1 MILRLQPS
9 PVLRST
15 TMKHLLLL
23 PLVSALLGAPGLA
36 QDATATLGGLEAGLE
51 AIEKKNIEAD
61 LHFLAS
67 DEMGGRDTPSPE
79 QRKAARF
86 LRDRLKKNGFQPG
99 FRDSYLWTYQR
110 ERYAVDAEQ
119 CSFTLHVG
127 EDNVAMSLGKD
138 YYLRSAARS
147 TRTIEKAGIV
157 YLGDQ
162 KNAAK
167 VKAEY
172 DGDFVLLSGKRRP
185 SIKTLR
191 KLFDQGAVG
200 VLILPHKGADKTV
213 AEAQHKAFESMIELT
228 MGKAPAPGRPAILL
242 LTEDAAS
249 HLLPKVKGKKP
260 GHRLDETASERCVV
274 KVVPTEL
281 ENVIGIWPG
290 SDPELRNEVIILSA
304 HYDHV
309 GKRDDGRIYNG
320 ADDNASG
327 TTGLLALTEGLK
339 AYGPM
344 RRTIMLQWVSGE
356 EKGLWGSA
364 AWCQDPWFP
373 EGMHAVCNINIDMIG
388 RNAGNELL
396 ITPTKKHAEYSWL
409 TKVAEKHRSKEGF
422 KKFKSADDYYHRSD
436 HYNYR
441 KHLNVPVIFLFADV
455 HEDYHQP
462 SDTPDKINYDKVM
475 RVTRLVLRILDGLQD
490 DQLEK

>member
-1 MILRLQPS
+1 
-9 PVLRST
+9 
-15 TMKHLLLL
+15 MKQLLFL
-23 PLVSALLGAPGLA
+23 PLLFAPLATSSPA
-36 QDATATLGGLEAGLE
+36 QDATAVAGGLKAGLE
-51 AIEKKNIEAD
+51 AIEQKNIESD
-61 LHFLAS
+61 LYFLAS
-67 DEMGGRDTPSPE
+67 DEMAGRDTPSPE

-86 LRDRLKKNGFQPG
+86 IRERLKKNGFEPG
-99 FRDSYLWTYQR
+99 FKDSYLWTYNR
-110 ERYAVDAEQ
+110 ERYAVDPEQ

-127 EDNVAMSLGKD
+127 EEDVAMTLGTD

-147 TRTIEKAGIV
+147 TRTIEKTGIV
-157 YLGDQ
+157 YLGDA
-162 KNAAK
+162 KSAAK

-172 DGDFVLLSGKRRP
+172 DGDFVLVSGKRRP
-185 SIKTLR
+185 SIRTLR
-191 KLFDQGAVG
+191 QLFDKGAAG
-200 VLILPHKGADKTV
+200 VLVLPRKGDDKTV
-213 AEAQHKAFESMIELT
+213 AEAQHKAYESMIELT
-228 MGKAPAPGRPAILL
+228 MGKAPEAGKPAILL

-249 HLLPKVKGKKP
+249 HLVSKVKGKKA
-260 GHRLDETASERCVV
+260 GHRLDEKASERCTV

-304 HYDHV
+304 HYDHI
-309 GKRDDGRIYNG
+309 GRTRDGQINNG
-320 ADDNASG
+320 ADDNGSG
-327 TTGLLALTEGLK
+327 TSGLLALTEGLK

-344 RRTIMLQWVSGE
+344 RRTVMLQWVSGE

-373 EGMHAVCNINIDMIG
+373 EGMRAVCNINIDMIG

-409 TKVAEKHRSKEGF
+409 TKVAEKHRGKEGF

-455 HEDYHQP
+455 HKDYHKP
-462 SDTPDKINYDKVM
+462 TDTPDKINYDKIT
-475 RVTRLVLRILDGLQD
+475 RVTRLVLRILDGLQG